1 MTSHADLEKLAQE
14 DERLYDTFGK
24 PLEAQHTGEFVA
36 IARDGRLIL
45 DGDQVQ
51 ALKKAIAEFGSGNF
65 AFRKVGYRALGRWR
79 TRLGH

>member
-1 MTSHADLEKLAQE
+1 MTSHAELEKRAHE
-14 DERLYDTFGK
+14 DEKLYDAFGK
-24 PLEAQHTGEFVA
+24 ALEAEHAGEFVA

-45 DGDQVQ
+45 DSDQVR
-51 ALKKAIAEFGSGNF
+51 ALERAVADFGSGNF

>member
-1 MTSHADLEKLAQE
+1 MSSHAELEKLAHE
-14 DERLYDTFGK
+14 DEKLYDTFGRV
-24 PLEAQHTGEFVA
+24 LEAEHAGEFVA

-45 DGDQVQ
+45 DSDQVR
-51 ALKKAIAEFGSGNF
+51 ALEKAIAEFGSGNF